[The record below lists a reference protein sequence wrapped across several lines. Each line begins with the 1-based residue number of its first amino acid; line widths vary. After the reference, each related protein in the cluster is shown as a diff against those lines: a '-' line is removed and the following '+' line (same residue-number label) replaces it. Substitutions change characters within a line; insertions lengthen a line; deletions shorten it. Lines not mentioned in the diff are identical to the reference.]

1 MRLIRR
7 LMRLTGLVWLG
18 WVGALLVLKLLT
30 MRAGL
35 NRVDDAAD
43 ELAAVLIFDGVEVA
57 SRSTAFRGGGVVC
70 VYGGAQLDLSGAT
83 LADGATLRVGCLFGG
98 AQIVVPEGVR
108 VTTKQIAVLG
118 GVEVDVRDDELPEDA
133 PHLHIEAL
141 AVFGGVNISRSG
153 G

>member
-1 MRLIRR
+1 MIRR

-70 VYGGAQLDLSGAT
+70 VYGGA
-83 LADGATLRVGCLFGG
+83 
-98 AQIVVPEGVR
+98 
-108 VTTKQIAVLG
+108 
-118 GVEVDVRDDELPEDA
+118 
-133 PHLHIEAL
+133 
-141 AVFGGVNISRSG
+141 
-153 G
+153 